1 MATKPASLA
10 IAKRDEENQDLTFL
24 ETKDLGA
31 LLASSGYFAD
41 VKEMSQA
48 VVKILTGREMGIGPM
63 ASMSG
68 IYVIQGKP
76 SLSANLMASTI
87 KRSGKYDYRIRE
99 HTNEICRIE
108 FFQSGESLG
117 ESTFTIE
124 DAKQAESLSGKNA
137 HSWKKFPRNM
147 LFARA
152 MSNGARFFTP
162 DIFGGPVYD
171 PEELGAGL
179 DTQTGEYIPT
189 ATTERK
195 LANTKPAPTAAST
208 MKNVTPTEDERTKLN
223 REIGVSLDTL
233 VTMKHPN
240 FLRTNGVLKQQI
252 IEHVRGVSLDRD
264 WGYSKLDTLADLSI
278 EHLGEYAGILEGEI
292 VALKED
298 QAESASG
305 INPNSE
311 VGI

>member
-1 MATKPASLA
+1 MAANPKSLA
-10 IAKRDEENQDLTFL
+10 IARREEDTQMSFN

-41 VKEMSQA
+41 AKEANQA

-76 SLSANLMASTI
+76 SLSANLMASAI

-117 ESTFTIE
+117 ESSFSKE
-124 DAKQAESLSGKNA
+124 DAQTAGALEGQNK
-137 HSWKKFPRNM
+137 HSWKKYPRNM

-179 DTQTGEYIPT
+179 DTSTGAYIPT
-189 ATTERK
+189 ATTERV
-195 LANTKPAPTAAST
+195 LAGEKQAPAATST
-208 MKNVTPTEDERTKLN
+208 MKNVTPQEDERTKLN
-223 REIGVSLDTL
+223 REISVSLDVL
-233 VTMKHPN
+233 VTMKHPS
-240 FLRTNGVLKQQI
+240 FLRSNGALKQQI

-264 WGYSKLDTLADLSI
+264 WGYDRLDSLADLSI

-292 VALKED
+292 QALKEE

-311 VGI
+311 TGI

>member
-1 MATKPASLA
+1 MSKSLA
-10 IAKRDEENQDLTFL
+10 IARREETNQELTFL

-41 VKEMSQA
+41 VKEASQA

-99 HTNEICRIE
+99 HTNEVCKIE

-117 ESTFTIE
+117 ESSFSIE

-195 LANTKPAPTAAST
+195 LAGTKSAPVADPT
-208 MKNVTPTEDERTKLN
+208 MKNVTPPEDERTKLN

-233 VTMKHPN
+233 VSMKHPN
-240 FLRTNGVLKQQI
+240 LNRKNGDLKQQI
-252 IEHVRGVSLDRD
+252 LEHVRGISLDRGWD
-264 WGYSKLDTLADLSI
+264 YEKLNSLADLSV

-292 VALKED
+292 QALKEE
-298 QAESASG
+298 QADRASG
-305 INPNSE
+305 IDPNSE
-311 VGI
+311 TGI